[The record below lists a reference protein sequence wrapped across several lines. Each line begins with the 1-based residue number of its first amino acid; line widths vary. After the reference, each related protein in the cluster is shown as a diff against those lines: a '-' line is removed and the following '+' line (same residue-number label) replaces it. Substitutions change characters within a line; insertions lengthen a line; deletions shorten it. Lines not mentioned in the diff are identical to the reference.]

1 MGELPAEVKA
11 IVFLDDLL
19 GTGRQFH
26 EFADHYTLAEHARER
41 KLVYAPLMACEKGLK
56 HLADKCPWLI
66 VHPIESLGEDHRFFR
81 ASSREAS
88 MWAHDDANK
97 IEDVREHIRR
107 LCKRNDIKDRDKYSL
122 DLTVA
127 FEHGVPNNSVSLLL
141 RNSDSWQPLFDR

>member
-1 MGELPAEVKA
+1 
-11 IVFLDDLL
+11 
-19 GTGRQFH
+19 
-26 EFADHYTLAEHARER
+26 
-41 KLVYAPLMACEKGLK
+41 
-56 HLADKCPWLI
+56 
-66 VHPIESLGEDHRFFR
+66 
-81 ASSREAS
+81 